1 MSAPYNVNDLLQKP
15 VYDVSSYGEDLQLP
29 LGLKKLAL
37 QSITWSSLNELL
49 VVDSDMENYS
59 RLISDIDTLG
69 IMNEGDGVAFDQTY
83 TWLSDMSAFV
93 YKFNLTLCV
102 ALSVTAYTSGNH
114 SIDSVQVIIKETLA
128 DGTVV
133 SEIANMTKDTG
144 MTNIVAVK
152 DQAVIMTFE
161 GNTPFKV
168 AQGNKVTIQIIL
180 NRTDTLTATSYEG
193 IMPLFYFQISDL
205 AKTMVESTMQ
215 MHLHPALD
223 HAFPVF
229 RDQSI
234 QDELDYDGVSR
245 DGFDRSHSP

>member
-15 VYDVSSYGEDLQLP
+15 VYDVSAYGEDLQLP
-29 LGLKKLAL
+29 LGQKKLAL
-37 QSITWSSLNELL
+37 QSITWSQLDELL
-49 VVDSDMENYS
+49 VVDADMENYS
-59 RLISDIDTLG
+59 RLVSDIDSLG
-69 IMNEGDGVAFDQTY
+69 IMHQGDGVAFDQTY

-102 ALSVTAYTSGNH
+102 ALDVTSYSSGNH

-133 SEIANMTKDTG
+133 GQIANMTKDTG
-144 MTNIVAVK
+144 MTNITAVK
-152 DQAVIMTFE
+152 TQAVIMTFE

-180 NRTDTLTATSYEG
+180 NRTDTSTATTYEG
-193 IMPLFYFQISDL
+193 LMPLFYFQISNL

-229 RDQSI
+229 RDQSV
-234 QDELDYDGVSR
+234 QDELDYDGVTQQ
-245 DGFDRSHSP
+245 GFDRSHSP